1 MHQSSG
7 ISSRGSS
14 RIPTKPSAVPEKDS
28 QELPGPA
35 DTTDNNEP
43 IKKFSG
49 RSGPEAGN
57 KGRAGWRA
65 KMKFPAHS
73 NRSTTE

>member
-14 RIPTKPSAVPEKDS
+14 RIPTKPSAVPET
-28 QELPGPA
+28 A

-43 IKKFSG
+43 IKISSVRSPAKLLAVGWKKKSG
-49 RSGPEAGN
+49 IVESDYH
-57 KGRAGWRA
+57 RA
-65 KMKFPAHS
+65 KK
-73 NRSTTE
+73 

>member
-14 RIPTKPSAVPEKDS
+14 RIPTKPSAVPVKDAR
-28 QELPGPA
+28 ELPA
-35 DTTDNNEP
+35 QSDATDNNEP

-49 RSGPEAGN
+49 RSPAELHAV
-57 KGRAGWRA
+57 GWKKKSGIA
-65 KMKFPAHS
+65 ESDYH
-73 NRSTTE
+73 RSK